1 MICYSAL
8 LIYRLL
14 ETKLKEKGYHFTINE
29 ILNTLKNMNVC
40 NVENIIYQSTY
51 TSSKVCDALNY
62 IFNFDLDRKG
72 YRPTDLNKKIKKNS

>member
-1 MICYSAL
+1 
-8 LIYRLL
+8 
-14 ETKLKEKGYHFTINE
+14 
-29 ILNTLKNMNVC
+29 MNVC

-72 YRPTDLNKKIKKNS
+72 YRPTDLNKKIKKIS